1 MKRKC
6 FGIMA
11 LSLALICSSV
21 TATVTSAYE
30 PDRAKA
36 SYATPAKANVDEKNM
51 SHIGNYSYCLIR
63 NKTAAKIYVNSGTEK
78 TGVIPTKINGIPVKE
93 IGCVDS
99 DVKWEKLIVS
109 DGIEVI
115 DAKAFMG
122 LSHLKEICIGKDV
135 EYIGEY
141 AFPRGRKLT
150 KITGGQNIK
159 FLGRGAFAE
168 CYGITKLPAFVKTNK
183 NCVYGQAIFMKAK
196 GLRNVVVPQTMK
208 YTVATF
214 KNCDQLKT
222 AVWKV
227 LDISRISKSGKP

>member
-1 MKRKC
+1 
-6 FGIMA
+6 
-11 LSLALICSSV
+11 
-21 TATVTSAYE
+21 
-30 PDRAKA
+30 
-36 SYATPAKANVDEKNM
+36 M

-93 IGCVDS
+93 IGC
-99 DVKWEKLIVS
+99 S

-183 NCVYGQAIFMKAK
+183 TVYMVR
-196 GLRNVVVPQTMK
+196 L
-208 YTVATF
+208 Y
-214 KNCDQLKT
+214 L
-222 AVWKV
+222 
-227 LDISRISKSGKP
+227 